1 MVNRLASSTSPYLL
15 QHADNPV
22 DWWEWSEEAFAEARR
37 RDVPV
42 LLSVGYAACHWCH
55 VMAHESFE
63 DAEVAAVVNRDFV
76 AIKVDREER
85 PDLDAIY
92 MAATTALTGQGGWPM
107 TCLLT
112 PTGQP
117 FFCGTYFPKAHF
129 LRLLAAVTDA
139 WQHRR
144 DELESAGERVV
155 EALRSAL
162 AQDVGERALGPAE
175 LDAAVDVLRQGFDQR
190 NGGFGGAPK
199 FPPSMVLEFLLRNY
213 GRTGARQSLRMVTD
227 TCEAMARGGMYDQL
241 AGGFAR
247 YSVDAQWV
255 VPHFEKMLYDNAL
268 LLRVYLHL
276 WRATRSPLAERIARE
291 TADFLIRDLVTGE
304 GGFASALDADTDGVE
319 GLTYAWTPEQLV
331 SALGEPDASRAA
343 ELLSVTGRGTFELGT
358 STLQLRTDPAD
369 PQWWLRIRRQLLD
382 ERNRRPQPA
391 RDDKVIT
398 AWNGLAIAGLAE
410 AGVLLAE
417 PAYLAAAQRCAELLR
432 DLHWADGRL
441 RRSSKDG
448 AVGSAAGVAEDYGD
462 LAEGLLAL
470 HQATGEPG
478 WLSWTGALLEVALAH
493 FAAPG
498 GGFFDTADDAEALFT
513 RPRDAADNATP
524 SGQSA
529 LIGALIGYA
538 ALTGQPRF
546 REAAEQALARSGE
559 LASRE
564 PRFAGW
570 ALACAE
576 AALAGPL
583 QVAVVGSGELAAS
596 LAEVAR
602 QSLSPGL
609 VLAVGEPDAIGVP
622 LLADR
627 PLVADQPAAYV
638 CRGFVCD
645 RPVTSAAEL
654 LAVLGDPADVP

>member
-1 MVNRLASSTSPYLL
+1 MANRLMQSTSPYLR

-22 DWWEWSEEAFAEARR
+22 DWYEWGPEALEAARR
-37 RDVPV
+37 LDRPI
-42 LLSVGYAACHWCH
+42 LLSVGYSACHWCH

-63 DAEVAAVVNRDFV
+63 DAEVAAAVNEGFI

-85 PDLDAIY
+85 PDIDATY

-112 PTGQP
+112 PDGEP
-117 FFCGTYFPKAHF
+117 FFCGTYFPKAQF
-129 LRLLAAVTDA
+129 LRLLAAVSDG

-144 DELESAGERVV
+144 EE
-155 EALRSAL
+155 LRSAGSRVVSAL
-162 AQDVGERALGPAE
+162 QSVLGQQAAERTLGAAE
-175 LDAAVDVLRQGFDQR
+175 LDEAVDRLEQGFDR
-190 NGGFGGAPK
+190 NNGGFGGAPK
-199 FPPSMVLEFLLRNY
+199 FPPSMVLEFLLRHY
-213 GRTGARQSLRMVTD
+213 GRTGSQRSLELVSA
-227 TCEAMARGGMYDQL
+227 TCEAMARGGIYDQL

-255 VPHFEKMLYDNAL
+255 VPHFEKMLYDNGQ

-276 WRATRSPLAERIARE
+276 WRATRLPLAERVARE
-291 TADFLIRDLVTGE
+291 TADFLIRDLGTPE

-319 GLTYAWTPEQLV
+319 GLTYSWTPEQLAA
-331 SALGEPDASRAA
+331 ALGEQDGARAA
-343 ELLSVTGRGTFELGT
+343 ELLSVTARGTFELGS
-358 STLQLRTDPAD
+358 STLQLRTDPSDLA
-369 PQWWLRIRRQLLD
+369 WWQDIRARLLA

-391 RDDKVIT
+391 LDAKVIT
-398 AWNGLAIAGLAE
+398 AWNGLAMAGLAE
-410 AGVLLAE
+410 AGVLLGE
-417 PAYLAAAQRCAELLR
+417 PRYLDAAQRCAELLR
-432 DLHWADGRL
+432 KSHWVDGRL

-448 AVGSAAGVAEDYGD
+448 SVGSAMAVAEDYGD

-470 HQATGEPG
+470 HQATGKPA
-478 WLSWTGALLEVALAH
+478 WLGFAGELLEVALAH
-493 FAAPG
+493 FAAPD
-498 GGFFDTADDAEALFT
+498 GGFFDTADDAERLFS
-513 RPRDAADNATP
+513 RPRDGSDNAAP

-529 LIGALIGYA
+529 LIGALISYA
-538 ALTGQPRF
+538 ALSGQPRF
-546 REAAEQALARSGE
+546 REAADRALASSGE
-559 LASRE
+559 LAVRE

-583 QVAVVGSGELAAS
+583 QVAVVGDGELAAS
-596 LAEVAR
+596 LAEAGR
-602 QSLSPGL
+602 HSLSPGL
-609 VLAVGEPDAIGVP
+609 VLVAGEPDAVGVP

-645 RPVTSAAEL
+645 RPVTSTADL
-654 LAVLGDPADVP
+654 LAALRTG